1 MNVYN
6 CVTMYFLYFLS
17 QFPNL
22 LDTGFLAVL
31 FFFPDSY

>member
-6 CVTMYFLYFLS
+6 CVTMYLYFLS